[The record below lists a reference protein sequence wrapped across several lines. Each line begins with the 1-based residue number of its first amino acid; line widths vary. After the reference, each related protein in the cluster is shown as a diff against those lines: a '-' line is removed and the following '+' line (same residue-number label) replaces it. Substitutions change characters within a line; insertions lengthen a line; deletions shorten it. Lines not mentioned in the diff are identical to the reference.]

1 MMWDLVHWDECA
13 IELDWVVV
21 EVGNRSV
28 LWRLTKDGDDN
39 AIIYVDQALMSVL
52 KVQRE
57 RQQLWKEKLGALW
70 VEQGLVFARDGY
82 RIRQDGIPPGGPQ
95 DAGQVSAR
103 WRTTRARLDLPE
115 RIHDWR
121 HSKVTNDLDAGENP
135 VEVSANV
142 RHHSPGYTMAQYGK
156 RRVEG
161 PASSRPGRLSALD
174 WEGSRDAPDPRIAW
188 LIAST
193 ADAGAWLHARAGDSG
208 KMKHRS
214 GLTRAALGG
223 GGGRLGVV
231 NSRRY
236 LGQAAMEAAVL
247 PSRAAYL
254 IAVGSEAGFRIA
266 VMQASSRWGGMTEP
280 IVEASASGLS
290 GQHEEAVRIAGVE
303 ALVNVDADPLAAE
316 QIAENLTLPVIAL
329 ADMQKDAVVFT
340 CSPDEVREVTDPS
353 YPPIAASSDGPLWQL
368 AAVGGVDP
376 GRREHARVSERQ
388 DEFGRYQLRS
398 DTRIQGT
405 VDQFGEYQST
415 TPGHTPLVLWV
426 AEEDGLAD
434 SLDFWNT
441 RALRPVDTIDMPM
454 LLLPGANEVRH
465 WLDFPKQ
472 VAYLLAS
479 RPGQFAPDVAL
490 VSRSASPGQLREL
503 ASVLGLDATIEEL
516 RAGVRIPA
524 PPART
529 APFTFRT
536 DLDPWE
542 WVTLERHY
550 GVPTSFDVQVFA
562 DGPSTLRFVQPVRF
576 NGHAGAIVRFW
587 GEPLLGLPARPS
599 IARLVHP
606 DAEWRDGKLQ
616 LAFLPISHQLAVQ
629 MTFPLLPQATEQLL
643 DDVTA
648 THQLSSAGRLGTAL
662 TDRADTSALLGPG
675 IYEAAIALTTPRSKE
690 LMKRL
695 QELRADGNPDADL
708 AELAAT
714 WGGRSERRYLP
725 AEKLPNVGA
734 DDRAAALERLCT
746 LGWAERGLES
756 TCPSCASRSFVP
768 LNQTSG
774 SPRCPGCGAVSA
786 YQSGSVP
793 AAVHYRLDSFT
804 DRASD
809 NGLLPH
815 LLVIAELRR
824 RKSRSHFLPG
834 TDVTFS
840 DGRQEEV
847 DIFGIWDGKVLS
859 GEVKTSASEFD
870 EAQLQRDV
878 ALSRRLGADVHL
890 LASVT
895 PVGQEVRDTAR
906 ELCEAAGLELE
917 VLDQAALRPPA
928 RRAAPA
934 TAADGLGWLRTATA
948 DLASLIEK
956 GKPINRGQ
964 VAKILK
970 IASGGGSPVP
980 GHIQALAW
988 ALSEYEDGT
997 AELLRGFLDALDTA
1011 IREYDGAEQKE

>member
-1 MMWDLVHWDECA
+1 M
-13 IELDWVVV
+13 
-21 EVGNRSV
+21 
-28 LWRLTKDGDDN
+28 
-39 AIIYVDQALMSVL
+39 
-52 KVQRE
+52 
-57 RQQLWKEKLGALW
+57 
-70 VEQGLVFARDGY
+70 
-82 RIRQDGIPPGGPQ
+82 
-95 DAGQVSAR
+95 
-103 WRTTRARLDLPE
+103 
-115 RIHDWR
+115 
-121 HSKVTNDLDAGENP
+121 
-135 VEVSANV
+135 
-142 RHHSPGYTMAQYGK
+142 
-156 RRVEG
+156 
-161 PASSRPGRLSALD
+161 
-174 WEGSRDAPDPRIAW
+174 
-188 LIAST
+188 
-193 ADAGAWLHARAGDSG
+193 
-208 KMKHRS
+208 
-214 GLTRAALGG
+214 
-223 GGGRLGVV
+223 

-266 VMQASSRWGGMTEP
+266 VMQASSRWGGMAEP

-290 GQHEEAVRIAGVE
+290 GQHEQAVRIAGVE
-303 ALVNVDADPLAAE
+303 ALVNVDADPLTAE
-316 QIAENLTLPVIAL
+316 EIAESLELPVVAL
-329 ADMQKDAVVFT
+329 ADMQKDVVVFT
-340 CSPDEVREVTDPS
+340 CSPDEVREFTDPS
-353 YPPIAASSDGPLWQL
+353 YPPIATSLDGPLWQL
-368 AAVGGVDP
+368 AAAGSVD
-376 GRREHARVSERQ
+376 RSQREHARVSERQ

-405 VDQFGEYQST
+405 VDQFGEYRST
-415 TPGHTPLVLWV
+415 TPEHTPLVLWV

-434 SLDFWNT
+434 SLGFWNT

-472 VAYLLAS
+472 VAHLLTS

-503 ASVLGLDATIEEL
+503 ASVLGLAATIEEP
-516 RAGVRIPA
+516 RAGVRFPA

-536 DLDPWE
+536 DLDPWD

-562 DGPSTLRFVQPVRF
+562 GGPSTLRFAQPVRF
-576 NGHAGAIVRFW
+576 NGHAGALVRFW

-606 DAEWRDGKLQ
+606 DAQWRDGKLQ

-648 THQLSSAGRLGTAL
+648 THQLSSAGRLGAAL
-662 TDRADTSALLGPG
+662 TERADTSALLEPG

-695 QELRADGNPDADL
+695 QELRADGSPDADL

-725 AEKLPNVGA
+725 ADKLPNVGA
-734 DDRAAALERLCT
+734 EDRAAALERLCAI
-746 LGWAERGLES
+746 GWTERGLES

-793 AAVHYRLDSFT
+793 TAVHYRLDSFT

-815 LLVIAELRR
+815 LLVIAELCR
-824 RKSRSHFLPG
+824 RKPRSHFLPG
-834 TDVTFS
+834 TDVTFD

-870 EAQLQRDV
+870 EAQLRRDV
-878 ALSRRLGADVHL
+878 ALSQRLGADVHL

-895 PVGQEVRDTAR
+895 PVGQEVRDTTR

-917 VLDQAALRPPA
+917 VLDQATLRPPA
-928 RRAAPA
+928 HKAAPA

-956 GKPINRGQ
+956 GRPINRGR
-964 VAKILK
+964 VAQILK
-970 IASGGGSPVP
+970 TASGGGAPVP
-980 GHIQALAW
+980 GHIEALSW
-988 ALSEYEDGT
+988 ALSEHGDR
-997 AELLRGFLDALDTA
+997 ASELLRGLLDTLDTA
-1011 IREYDGAEQKE
+1011 MREHDAAKEKE